1 MIAQSILQLFS
12 VSRSPPDTFQ
22 GYTVVERI
30 TASTVGV
37 AAAFFDQAL
46 PLPGYTA
53 QVCKTAGGAQGDFRL
68 PSALRHTCACTRRY
82 RLDYIS
88 KQVSVIIR

>member
-1 MIAQSILQLFS
+1 MIAQSILQLFP

-22 GYTVVERI
+22 DYTVVERI

-37 AAAFFDQAL
+37 ATAFFDQAL

-53 QVCKTAGGAQGDFRL
+53 QLFFLFTGHTHDTDN
-68 PSALRHTCACTRRY
+68 AL
-82 RLDYIS
+82 
-88 KQVSVIIR
+88 